1 MIKKLEEKEFVIKNN
16 IKKEIELL
24 SLKFKKISTLFSKL
38 SQFFITQNLDNNNDN
53 NNETIIK
60 LDDNKSNNTSIIEI
74 LSSDSS
80 KNYIKKN
87 DRTKIKK
94 EIIKFKKKKLKK
106 L

>member
-1 MIKKLEEKEFVIKNN
+1 MIKKLEEKEFVLKNN

-60 LDDNKSNNTSIIEI
+60 LDDNKSNKTSIIEI

-87 DRTKIKK
+87 DRSKIKK
-94 EIIKFKKKKLKK
+94 EI
-106 L
+106 